1 MRYKDK
7 RGWLFEVRPGTYG
20 WTIYCYNPKKQLWW
34 PWPCTCW
41 YGSKKEAERALV
53 RYAKERGWGE
63 VESDLPASPAGKG
76 ETEMEKGKLNALK
89 YLQKRLDEKQIDV
102 LAYCLTHEVPVAFYG
117 SGLGKSTLAN
127 RLRAAGYQGVY
138 APEDC
143 SMACNHLTVPD
154 IGGAVALCVEKKS
167 SGSDVPEDFFT
178 SADLRAVI
186 EAVSKRT
193 R

>member
-1 MRYKDK
+1 MRK
-7 RGWLFEVRPGTYG
+7 
-20 WTIYCYNPKKQLWW
+20 
-34 PWPCTCW
+34 
-41 YGSKKEAERALV
+41 
-53 RYAKERGWGE
+53 
-63 VESDLPASPAGKG
+63 
-76 ETEMEKGKLNALK
+76 MEKGKLNALK
-89 YLQKRLDEKQIDV
+89 YLQKRLNEKQIDV

-127 RLRAAGYQGVY
+127 QLKAAGYRGIY
-138 APEDC
+138 ALEDC

-154 IGGAVALCVEKKS
+154 IDGAVALCVEKKS
-167 SGSDVPEDFFT
+167 SGSDVPEDSFT